1 MIYFLLPNVN
11 TILEMKCSFSK
22 NNESFVSNSLCSYLN
37 IMKKRIDHFEG
48 DWDIF
53 KKYTNPFEYINTMI
67 PKKNMCVSKIK
78 PLSRSFY
85 KMIELVDMF
94 DLLENVPENIKSFHI
109 AEGPGGFIEA
119 LAMRRNN
126 ENDSYIGMSLV
137 DDKDDKNIPG
147 WNKSKQFLEKNKNVF
162 IENGVN
168 GDGNILDINNF
179 DYVIDKY
186 SNIDVLTGDGGFDFS
201 IDFNNQEEVMFKLLY
216 AQVCYAL
223 CMQKQGGCFILK
235 IFDCFMKR
243 TIDLL
248 YLLSS
253 FYKKTYVTKPQ
264 TSRYANSEKY
274 IVCIGLYKPVNKNV
288 LRNILIQVLE
298 SENITSIIGTNIPE
312 YFVNKIE
319 EMNSTFGQ
327 QQIET
332 INNTMK
338 LIENKQKSDKTENL
352 VKNNIQKC
360 IHWCTKHHIPYNNI
374 VYNSFINND

>member
-11 TILEMKCSFSK
+11 VIIDMKCIFLDE
-22 NNESFVSNSLCSYLN
+22 NESYVSNSLCNYLN
-37 IMKKRIDHFEG
+37 VMKKKIDHFEG

-53 KKYTNPFEYINTMI
+53 KKYTNPFEYINTII
-67 PKKNMCVSKIK
+67 PKKNVCISKIK

-85 KMIELVDMF
+85 KMIELIDMF
-94 DLLENVPENIKSFHI
+94 DLLENVSVNMKSFHI

-119 LAMRRNN
+119 LTMKRNN
-126 ENDSYIGMSLV
+126 VNDSYVGMSLV

-147 WNKSKQFLEKNKNVF
+147 WNKSRQFLEKNRNVF
-162 IENGVN
+162 IENGKN
-168 GDGNILDINNF
+168 EDGDILNIDNF

-186 SNIDVLTGDGGFDFS
+186 SNIDMITGDGGFDFS
-201 IDFNNQEEVMFKLLY
+201 IDFNNQEEVMFRLLY

-253 FYKKTYVTKPQ
+253 FYKKTYITKPQ

-274 IVCIGLYKPVNKNV
+274 IVCKGFYKSVNKGV
-288 LRNILIQVLE
+288 LRNVFIQILE
-298 SENITSIIGTNIPE
+298 SENINSIIDTRIPE
-312 YFVNKIE
+312 YFINKVE
-319 EMNSTFGQ
+319 EMNAIFGQ
-327 QQIET
+327 QQIDT

-360 IHWCTKHHIPYNNI
+360 IHWCTKHNIPYNNI
-374 VYNSFINND
+374 TYNSFIND